1 MVLITIFNRRYLAA
15 NKRFSRWKSS
25 KSKIIKQSFCLALL
39 SCSWL
44 TSVLV
49 LPATSAERIS
59 FTYGAFGEFYI
70 SIDDLETFARTGKI
84 TSSFAY
90 YADRFSPQDL
100 VKLRDLLNRSF
111 DVSVVT
117 TSIFLNLPIGKQLTK
132 EIGSIID
139 SPLKVSQPALRAS
152 LILAAAE
159 PDGLTILNVLR
170 LYSTK
175 TLRLNSRQIFKAV
188 DEATKLLT
196 QTERVFQALEQEAK
210 SQIEIVNSARLKAL
224 KDLSQPEKHQW
235 RKEYIS
241 IDLKRGKAAPRKIE
255 GVVYL
260 PLSKDRPVPLVAIAP
275 GLNTD
280 WHNFT
285 YIAKHLA
292 SHGFGVAAL
301 NFPSTNA
308 KRINAV
314 LNGLDTPPS
323 DNEWVEQPK
332 VVTQLLDE
340 IERKSKNDPAWQG
353 KLDLQRVGIIGQS
366 LGGYTA
372 MAIAGAKVDW
382 QHLRQKCQES
392 NSLEQIDLNPSLL
405 WQCQSSYAVAPNT
418 NLQDK
423 RVVAAIAINP
433 VTTPIFSNSGINKLE
448 SPLMIVTGEKDRFAP
463 ALDEQIKPFT
473 ELLGIEKYLILIED
487 STHFS
492 FIGAG
497 SSQDIELSPEII
509 GFDPAIARSY
519 LKTLSVAFFQTH
531 LAQQNQFRFYLTES
545 YLKTISKQPLSI
557 NLLRFLT
564 KERLEELIED

>member
-1 MVLITIFNRRYLAA
+1 M
-15 NKRFSRWKSS
+15 
-25 KSKIIKQSFCLALL
+25 LL

-44 TSVLV
+44 TSVWV

-70 SIDDLETFARTGKI
+70 SIDDLETFARTGEI

-90 YADRFSPQDL
+90 YADRFNSEDL

-132 EIGSIID
+132 EVSSIID
-139 SPLKVSQPALRAS
+139 SPLRVSQPALRAS

-159 PDGLTILNVLR
+159 PNGLTILNVLR

-175 TLRLNSRQIFKAV
+175 TLRLNTRQIFRAV

-196 QTERVFQALEQEAK
+196 QTERVFQALEREAN
-210 SQIEIVNSARLKAL
+210 SQIEIVNSRRLKAL
-224 KDLSQPEKHQW
+224 EDISKSGEHQW
-235 RKEYIS
+235 RKEYVS
-241 IDLKRGKAAPRKIE
+241 IDLKRGKAVRKIE

-260 PLSKDRPVPLVAIAP
+260 PLSSDRPVPLVAIAP
-275 GLNTD
+275 GLNTN

-285 YIAKHLA
+285 YIAEHLA
-292 SHGFGVAAL
+292 SYGFGVAAF
-301 NFPSTNA
+301 NFPGTNA
-308 KRINAV
+308 ERVNAV

-332 VVTQLLDE
+332 VITKLLDE
-340 IERKSKNDPAWQG
+340 IERKSKIDPQWRG
-353 KLDLQRVGIIGQS
+353 KLDLQRVGVIGQS

-392 NSLEQIDLNPSLL
+392 NSLEQINLNPSQL
-405 WQCQSSYAVAPNT
+405 WQCQSSQAVAPKT

-433 VTTPIFSNSGINKLE
+433 VTTPIFSKLGINKLK
-448 SPLMIVTGEKDRFAP
+448 SPLMIITGEKDLFAP
-463 ALDEQIKPFT
+463 ALDEQIEPFT
-473 ELLGIEKYLILIED
+473 ELLGIEKYLISIEN

-492 FIGAG
+492 FIGQG
-497 SSQDIELSPEII
+497 DSQDIELSPEII
-509 GFDPAIARSY
+509 GFNPAIARSY
-519 LKTLSVAFFQTH
+519 LKTLSVAFFQIH

-545 YLKTISKQPLSI
+545 YLRTISKQPLSI

>member
-1 MVLITIFNRRYLAA
+1 M
-15 NKRFSRWKSS
+15 
-25 KSKIIKQSFCLALL
+25 LL

-44 TSVLV
+44 TSAWV

-70 SIDDLETFARTGKI
+70 SIDDLETFARTGAI

-90 YADRFSPQDL
+90 YADRFNPEDL
-100 VKLRDLLNRSF
+100 VKLRNLLNRSF

-132 EIGSIID
+132 EIGSIIN

-175 TLRLNSRQIFKAV
+175 TLRLNTRQIFKAV

-196 QTERVFQALEQEAK
+196 QTEQVFQALEQEAN
-210 SQIEIVNSARLKAL
+210 SQIEIINSRRLKAL
-224 KDLSQPEKHQW
+224 EDISQPGDSQW
-235 RKEYIS
+235 RQEYVS

-260 PLSKDRPVPLVAIAP
+260 PLSNERPVPLVAIAP
-275 GLNTD
+275 GLNTN

-285 YIAKHLA
+285 YIAEHLA
-292 SHGFGVAAL
+292 SYGFGVAAL

-308 KRINAV
+308 ERINAV

-332 VVTQLLDE
+332 VITKLLDE
-340 IERKSKNDPAWQG
+340 IERRSKIDPQWQG
-353 KLDLQRVGIIGQS
+353 KFDLQRVGVIGQS
-366 LGGYTA
+366 LGGYAA

-392 NSLEQIDLNPSLL
+392 NSLEQIDLNPALL
-405 WQCQSSYAVAPNT
+405 WQCQSSQAVAPKT

-433 VTTPIFSNSGINKLE
+433 VTTPIFSKFGINKLK

-463 ALDEQIKPFT
+463 ALDEQIEPFT
-473 ELLGIEKYLILIED
+473 ELLGIEKYLVSIED

-492 FIGAG
+492 FIGEG
-497 SSQDIELSPEII
+497 NSQDIELSPEII
-509 GFDPAIARSY
+509 GFDPATARSY

-531 LAQQNQFRFYLTES
+531 LAQQNQFRLYLTKS

-557 NLLRFLT
+557 NLLRSLT